1 MCEVS
6 FFLFII
12 GVIGRK
18 EFLRQDRF
26 VTYMKDHHCL
36 YLAARTKDVES
47 PSSFTFSDFMFTS
60 APYSIWIKV
69 RKISSPTGQSSH
81 VGKLLKVISKMPITY
96 ISYETKC
103 KDFDKETRRLRI
115 VVFDLYARESVRD
128 GRCMGISVSSM
139 RHSGAKTIQYDPL
152 AYHHVKLLH
161 TVKRKEVG

>member
-6 FFLFII
+6 FSLFII

-26 VTYMKDHHCL
+26 VTYIKDHHCL
-36 YLAARTKDVES
+36 YLAARIKDVES

-69 RKISSPTGQSSH
+69 RKISSPTGQSCH
-81 VGKLLKVISKMPITY
+81 VDKLLKVISKMPIAY
-96 ISYETKC
+96 VSYETKC

-115 VVFDLYARESVRD
+115 VVFDPHARDSARD
-128 GRCMGISVSSM
+128 GSCMDVCVIHETLRSEN
-139 RHSGAKTIQYDPL
+139 Y
-152 AYHHVKLLH
+152 
-161 TVKRKEVG
+161 TV

>member
-81 VGKLLKVISKMPITY
+81 VGKLLKVISKMPIAY

-115 VVFDLYARESVRD
+115 VVFDLYARESVRWKVY
-128 GRCMGISVSSM
+128 GCFCVIHETLRSENYTVW
-139 RHSGAKTIQYDPL
+139 PL